1 MAKIVNSPNCTDIKS
16 MTTQTT
22 RDAIDTDLRLDDL
35 ELIVL
40 LKKRKSVFLPNI
52 LKVYDLVKELLNT
65 AMAQQK
71 AISS

>member
-1 MAKIVNSPNCTDIKS
+1 